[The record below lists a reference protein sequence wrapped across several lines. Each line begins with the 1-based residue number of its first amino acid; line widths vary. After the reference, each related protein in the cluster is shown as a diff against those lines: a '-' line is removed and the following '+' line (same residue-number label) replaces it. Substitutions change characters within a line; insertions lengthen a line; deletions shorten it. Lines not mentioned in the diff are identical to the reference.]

1 VIGILDDMPEERMSQ
16 LKTYYE
22 KEVVPKLIENFKFE
36 STMQVPRLDKVV
48 LNMGIGAANQ
58 NIKLLDAAVEE
69 LKIISGQ
76 KPVIR
81 RAKKSIAAFKLR
93 EGQPIGCMVTLR
105 RNRMYD
111 FYNKLVNVA
120 LPRVRDFRGLSVK
133 ALDGHGNYT
142 IGIREQIIFPEI
154 DFDKIDTIKGLNV
167 TIVTTAKNNEEG
179 RMLLKLLGMPFRN

>member
-1 VIGILDDMPEERMSQ
+1 MSQ
-16 LKTYYE
+16 LKIYYE

-48 LNMGIGAANQ
+48 LNMGVGEANQ

-120 LPRVRDFRGLSVK
+120 LPRVRDFRGLSAK

-154 DFDKIDTIKGLNV
+154 EYDKIDTIKGLNV

>member
-1 VIGILDDMPEERMSQ
+1 MSQ

-22 KEVVPKLIENFKFE
+22 KEVVPKLIENFNFK
-36 STMQVPRLDKVV
+36 STMQVPRLDKIV
-48 LNMGIGAANQ
+48 LNMGVGEANQ

-120 LPRVRDFRGLSVK
+120 LPRVRDFRGLSAK

-154 DFDKIDTIKGLNV
+154 EYDKIDKIKGLNV
-167 TIVTTAKNNEEG
+167 TIVTTAKNNKEG
-179 RMLLKLLGMPFRN
+179 KMLLKLLGMPFRN

>member
-22 KEVVPKLIENFKFE
+22 KEVVPKLIENFNFE

-48 LNMGIGAANQ
+48 LNMGVGEANQ

-120 LPRVRDFRGLSVK
+120 LPRVRDFRGLSAK

-154 DFDKIDTIKGLNV
+154 DYDKIDKIKGLNV

>member
-16 LKTYYE
+16 LKIYYE

-48 LNMGIGAANQ
+48 LNMGVGEANQ

-120 LPRVRDFRGLSVK
+120 LPRVRDFRGLSAK

-154 DFDKIDTIKGLNV
+154 EYDKIDTIKGLNV

>member
-22 KEVVPKLIENFKFE
+22 KEVVPKLIENFNFE

-48 LNMGIGAANQ
+48 LNMGVGEANQ

-120 LPRVRDFRGLSVK
+120 LPRVRDFRGLSAK

-154 DFDKIDTIKGLNV
+154 EYDKIDKIKGLNV